1 MAQNAVFQSNK
12 QSPILSTL
20 AQNVED
26 FSYAIPPGAPLIY
39 KEFREFVPNNTVAG
53 APAGQEVVFNL
64 NKANFWRDALI
75 ETQCTIGATF
85 TAAPG
90 PLGLRMFESIIIR
103 SNNKELFRIPAQ
115 YLVARAQ
122 DSKAERSI
130 AVHERALCRNQTT
143 EAFFTQATDTTFKVF
158 TPIFCSFFENIRQ
171 HLDLNFY
178 EQIQVVCKYNTQAG
192 MGIDQALTAASSTL
206 WCWSYAMDEKNYSLL
221 RSKNQNPS
229 GVPLT
234 MLTYNT
240 FLEYSVMTG
249 ATSNTFRFN
258 LNYPCFKTYFY
269 IRTNT
274 AAALAYAKIYQM
286 SLRVGGSYLLENVS
300 PMVGN
305 YEAEAS
311 APFGASHLE
320 ATSDTAIS
328 RIADNVWCL
337 NWGLLNSRESNSGAV
352 SWAQINAPTL
362 ELTHATLG
370 TPANYT
376 MYVVHEYWQLLSL
389 NSDNGLLEVASY
401 A

>member
-85 TAAPG
+85 TAATG

-178 EQIQVVCKYNTQAG
+178 EQIQN
-192 MGIDQALTAASSTL
+192 SPF
-206 WCWSYAMDEKNYSLL
+206 
-221 RSKNQNPS
+221 QNS
-229 GVPLT
+229 
-234 MLTYNT
+234 
-240 FLEYSVMTG
+240 
-249 ATSNTFRFN
+249 
-258 LNYPCFKTYFY
+258 
-269 IRTNT
+269 
-274 AAALAYAKIYQM
+274 
-286 SLRVGGSYLLENVS
+286 
-300 PMVGN
+300 
-305 YEAEAS
+305 
-311 APFGASHLE
+311 
-320 ATSDTAIS
+320 
-328 RIADNVWCL
+328 
-337 NWGLLNSRESNSGAV
+337 
-352 SWAQINAPTL
+352 
-362 ELTHATLG
+362 
-370 TPANYT
+370 
-376 MYVVHEYWQLLSL
+376 
-389 NSDNGLLEVASY
+389 
-401 A
+401 